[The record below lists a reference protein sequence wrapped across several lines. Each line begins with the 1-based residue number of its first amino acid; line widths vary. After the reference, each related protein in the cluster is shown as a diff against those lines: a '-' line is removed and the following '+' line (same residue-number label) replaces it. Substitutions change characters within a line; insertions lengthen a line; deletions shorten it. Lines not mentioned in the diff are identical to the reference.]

1 MSEHNLKG
9 LIAKVKAEAIEK
21 ADKEA
26 QELISQAQQQAAK
39 IVKKAEQE
47 RKEILEKANATS
59 EEIQSKGVIALK
71 QAARDVNLSIKSDL
85 IELFKSVLEANI
97 EEAFSKEVYVAV
109 IKEFTKALK
118 GNLSISLPEELED
131 QLVNSIRQEVAQNS
145 SAATV
150 IKDKNLLSGL
160 SVRQTDEGWSYD
172 MTAEEISELL
182 NSNLSQRWMTILNS
196 D

>member
-71 QAARDVNLSIKSDL
+71 QAARDVHLSIKSDL

>member
-71 QAARDVNLSIKSDL
+71 QAARDVHLSIKSDL

-131 QLVNSIRQEVAQNS
+131 QLVNSIRQEVAQ
-145 SAATV
+145 
-150 IKDKNLLSGL
+150 KQQCG
-160 SVRQTDEGWSYD
+160 YCY
-172 MTAEEISELL
+172 
-182 NSNLSQRWMTILNS
+182 
-196 D
+196 